1 MAKQWIDYKQGTDT
15 GYENSDSIQ
24 PVADGETANQT
35 VFRRPSENLRQR
47 TEIVRDAVEENLYLR
62 DVDRALTVWGG
73 GNVTWNGTST
83 VAGNGKFTITA
94 DLYVAPVTGIG
105 DSGSTPEIA
114 SAFGTLTLQK
124 TGPAN
129 GIVVTSKKRNY
140 EGGDKISVE
149 IILDNGI
156 GGNTDITVAGTPA
169 NKIQIKVK
177 NTTTLNH
184 VITDVAANVTA
195 NALVGMALAG
205 GAASGD
211 IILAP
216 QSEQYIQGNWDSELH
231 VITAAN
237 LASFFTTAANVL
249 EDGDALCI
257 WYNNNIEGTVSADTS
272 DPKGGVLG
280 GRRESIVE
288 NANYT
293 IPVGSLFNSRV
304 NPERLPNSLP
314 VCRAVEGGTKLKFID
329 GSTFVY
335 GASASPLGGTG
346 YALKTDLAATTAG
359 KGASTIGIEDSGAVF
374 TATTVEGALAE
385 LDGDITTLSSNT
397 TSSLALKVAK
407 AGDTMSGNL
416 LPSATGLDLGSGSA
430 FWDAYLNT
438 VTLNG
443 NVNPVTDGGASIGNT
458 NKLATL
464 GTRRAIIDNSAGT
477 STNYALDVTA
487 HTSQDT
493 DIAPIILRHGTA
505 DAARGPMVNI
515 IGKQGNTNV
524 WYDEFGYYR
533 PRGRYFVDDMQYAN
547 GTSGETVFD
556 GRWAVT
562 LTGSG
567 SRDTTNDGYVQFT
580 TGATISSTITAVAAA
595 PKVNRSARPLFR
607 ALVQLT
613 VDLTN
618 RTDRIGIEN
627 VAYFERQTG
636 VSNNWYLVTPSGGAS
651 VDLGFAPTVGQDYI
665 YQLAITADGKID
677 VQIYRTYM
685 QPVPVAGTVDVNTTV
700 TTTISTNAGQP
711 FIYTE
716 TQNTVTKS
724 TRVHMVECYSHR
736 IISV

>member
-24 PVADGETANQT
+24 PVADGESANQT

-47 TEIVRDAVEENLYLR
+47 TEIIRDSVEENLYLR

-73 GNVTWNGTST
+73 GNIAWNGTST

-94 DLYVAPVTGIG
+94 DLYVAPITGIG
-105 DSGSTPEIA
+105 DSGATPEIA
-114 SAFGTLTLQK
+114 SAFGTLTLQRV
-124 TGPAN
+124 GPAN
-129 GIVVTSKKRNY
+129 GLTVTSKKRNY

-149 IILDNGI
+149 IILDNAI

-177 NTTTLNH
+177 STTTLNQ

-211 IILAP
+211 IILSP
-216 QSEQYIQGNWDSELH
+216 QAEQYIQGNWDSELH
-231 VITAAN
+231 VITSAN
-237 LASFFTTAANVL
+237 LASFFTTPANVL

-257 WYNNNIEGTVSADTS
+257 WYNNNVEGTVSADTS

-288 NANYT
+288 NSNYT
-293 IPVGSLFNSRV
+293 IPAGSLFNSRV
-304 NPERLPNSLP
+304 NPERLPNCIP

-329 GSTFVY
+329 GSTFAY
-335 GASASPLGGTG
+335 GATASPLGSTG
-346 YALKTDLAATTAG
+346 YALKTDLASTASG
-359 KGASTIGIEDSGAVF
+359 KGASTIGIEDAGTVF

-385 LDGDITTLSSNT
+385 LDSDITTLSGNT
-397 TSSLALKVAK
+397 TAGLALKVAK
-407 AGDTMSGNL
+407 AGDTMTGNL
-416 LPSATGLDLGSGSA
+416 VPNVTGLDLGSGAA
-430 FWDAYLNT
+430 FWDAYLNV
-438 VTLNG
+438 VTLNN

-458 NKLATL
+458 NKLAVL
-464 GTRRAIIDNSAGT
+464 GTRRVVVDNSAGT
-477 STNYALDVTA
+477 STNYAIDVTA

-493 DIAPIILRHGTA
+493 NIAPVIIRHGTA
-505 DAARGPMVNI
+505 DAVRGPILNI

-524 WYDEFGYYR
+524 WFDEFGYYR
-533 PRGRYFVDDMQYAN
+533 PRGRYFVDNMQYSN
-547 GTSGETVFD
+547 GVDGENAFD

-562 LTGSG
+562 LTGTA
-567 SRDTTNDGYVQFT
+567 SRDTTDDGYVQFT
-580 TGATISSTITAVAAA
+580 TGSTISSSITAVAAS
-595 PKVNRSARPLFR
+595 PKVDRSARPLFR
-607 ALVQLT
+607 AVVQLT
-613 VDLTN
+613 VDLAD

-627 VAYFERQTG
+627 VAYFERQFG
-636 VSNNWYLVTPSGGAS
+636 VSNNWYLVTPGGGAS

-665 YQLAITADGKID
+665 YSLAITADGKID
-677 VQIYRTYM
+677 VLIHRSYM
-685 QPVPVAGTVDVNTTV
+685 QPITGAVDVATTV
-700 TTTISTNAGQP
+700 STTISTNSGHA

-724 TRVHMVECYSHR
+724 TRVHSVELYSHR
-736 IISV
+736 IITL